1 MKKLA
6 ILIVSHG
13 LALLVGF
20 MGGIYALPILT
31 APDAPSIEE
40 VASKTSQAE
49 YKGEFRRDLSGSD
62 FLHWG
67 EGTISVGRDFI
78 ALEGEVAAGPDYKLY
93 LSPEFVEDEAQFNAL
108 KAQMIQVGDIKTF
121 KNFILPV
128 PEDINPGDYKT
139 VVVWCE
145 SFGEFIT
152 AANYQ

>member
-49 YKGEFRRDLSGSD
+49 YNGEFRRDLSGSD